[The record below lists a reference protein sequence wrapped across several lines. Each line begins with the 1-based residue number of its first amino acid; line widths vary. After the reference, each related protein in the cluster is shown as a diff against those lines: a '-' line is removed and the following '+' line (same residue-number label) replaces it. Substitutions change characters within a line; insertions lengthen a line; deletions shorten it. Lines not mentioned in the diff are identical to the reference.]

1 MLCDDLEGWEAPVG
15 GYIRTLLADSCCCTA
30 ETQHCTAIM
39 LQFKKRVVLANHPH
53 QKKETQDWDTRAKK
67 NQCFMCEDSRRGDQQ
82 IPPLKKVKVM
92 KVADCFTI
100 NPN

>member
-67 NQCFMCEDSRRGDQQ
+67 NQCFMCVNVYLYLNKDFGD
-82 IPPLKKVKVM
+82 KKTSKLF
-92 KVADCFTI
+92 K
-100 NPN
+100 